1 MCDLLEATHRGHFG
15 YEVINSDLI
24 IPYTY
29 RGDLKL
35 CPTKVF
41 LWHFGKENI
50 SLSADLIKFDYL
62 RGFAMLPQ
70 EIRLWNEINHFHN
83 DTMYIIYL
91 SEGKDTLVKMQ
102 DVRDIFKYIDDCKQ
116 QLQHGAHIQNA
127 CGMARIWLP
136 ATKTEIIL
144 PFVLKNGQRYVPS
157 EIPKVPK
164 TLDATTLTG
173 IEAMYMR
180 FLFDVMKVPL
190 SSDIFEIPCVRL
202 DEVVAHLKA
211 QTNGNIDYAD
221 DYWPGQW
228 PLMGNS
234 DNLDNNN
241 DIPMLTTTTQE
252 SNNKSSDAPKVG
264 YVKRYASICICFH
277 QHK

>member
-1 MCDLLEATHRGHFG
+1 MCDPLEASRRGHFG
-15 YEVINSDLI
+15 YEVINWNLI

-29 RGDLKL
+29 RGSQKL

-41 LWHFGKENI
+41 LWYFEKNKENI
-50 SLSADLIKFDYL
+50 SLNADLIKFDYL
-62 RGFAMLPQ
+62 RGFGMLPS
-70 EIRLWNEINHFHN
+70 EICLWNEINHFHN
-83 DTMYIIYL
+83 NSMYEIYL

-102 DVRDIFKYIDDCKQ
+102 DVRDIFKYIDDCEQK
-116 QLQHGAHIQNA
+116 LQHGAHIQNS

-136 ATKTEIIL
+136 ATKTQIIL
-144 PFVLKNGQRYVPS
+144 PFVLKNGKRYVPA
-157 EIPKVPK
+157 EIPNLPK
-164 TLDATTLTG
+164 TLDASILTG

-190 SSDIFEIPCVRL
+190 SSGIFEIPCVRL
-202 DEVVAHLKA
+202 DEVVANLKS

-228 PLMGNS
+228 PLMKNS
-234 DNLDNNN
+234 DNNN
-241 DIPMLTTTTQE
+241 DTSLLTTTTQE

-264 YVKRYASICICFH
+264 YVTRYASICI
-277 QHK
+277 